1 MVPQNWIVPYCPDP
15 RLEHFL
21 KNVMKLIT
29 VYFQGKTR
37 SGPILSVSET
47 FCSGGLEKETIL
59 MGSGWTA
66 RRNRRLYKLY
76 GDSLYIFR
84 PNMGKVGKYGSIQGV
99 WH

>member
-1 MVPQNWIVPYCPDP
+1 MFMVPQNWIVPYCPDP
-15 RLEHFL
+15 RLEKFKKYQDIH
-21 KNVMKLIT
+21 NSVI
-29 VYFQGKTR
+29 FQGKTR

-76 GDSLYIFR
+76 GDSLYIFWS
-84 PNMGKVGKYGSIQGV
+84 NMGKYGSLQGV
-99 WH
+99 